1 MENASKA
8 LLIAGA
14 ILIAIL
20 LIGIGM
26 LIFGNIGGFTYQAQ
40 QQTDAMQIEM
50 FNRQFQQYAGK
61 NVSGSNVRTLLRNI
75 NTNNVTNKDDAS
87 KQIIGASASEV
98 KTTPTSATAGTA
110 SKFPDTVINGIGANY
125 RYEVSFGTDASGFIN
140 SVTIKQVK

>member
-26 LIFGNIGGFTYQAQ
+26 LIFGNIGGFTDQAT
-40 QQTDAMQIEM
+40 QQTDAMQIDM
-50 FNRQFQQYAGK
+50 FNRQFEQYAGK
-61 NVSGSNVRTLLRNI
+61 NVSGSNVKALLRNI
-75 NTNNVTNKDDAS
+75 NTNNTTNKDDAS
-87 KQIIGASASEV
+87 RQIVGSSTSEV
-98 KTTPTSATAGTA
+98 KTNPATATAGTA
-110 SKFPDTVINGIGANY
+110 SKFADTAISGIGANY

>member
-26 LIFGNIGGFTYQAQ
+26 LIFGNIGGFTEQAT
-40 QQTDAMQIEM
+40 QQTDAMQIDM

-61 NVSGSNVRTLLRNI
+61 NVSGSNVKALLRNI
-75 NTNNVTNKDDAS
+75 NTNNATNKDDVS
-87 KQIIGASASEV
+87 RQIIGASSSEV
-98 KTTPTSATAGTA
+98 TASPTPATAGTA
-110 SKFPDTVINGIGANY
+110 SRFSDTEISKIGANY

-140 SVTIKQVK
+140 SVTIKRVR